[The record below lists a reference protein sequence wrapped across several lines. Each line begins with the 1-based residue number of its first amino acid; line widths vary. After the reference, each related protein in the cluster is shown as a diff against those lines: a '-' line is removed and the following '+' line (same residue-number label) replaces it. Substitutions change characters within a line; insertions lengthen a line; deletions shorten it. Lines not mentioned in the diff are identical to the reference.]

1 MSQTANADSLT
12 MREQDVIRFVRKNQP
27 PGVVAK
33 DLVGHFEVSKRQINN
48 WLNDLVRRGY
58 LDRKTAGARAVIYY
72 EPSSSDSS

>member
-1 MSQTANADSLT
+1 MSQTANPDSLS
-12 MREQDVIRFVRKNQP
+12 MREQDVLRYVRNNQP

-33 DLVGHFEVSKRQINN
+33 DLVGHFDVSKRQINN

-72 EPSSSDSS
+72 EPASEDSS